1 MFEFRMSNLND
12 LNSQAAFELRLLMLA
27 LRLLPYSRPAP
38 SPALRPPLP
47 PVLETRNR
55 MLTKLTYYYY
65 RRPNRVRAEIKA
77 LEVT

>member
-1 MFEFRMSNLND
+1 
-12 LNSQAAFELRLLMLA
+12 MLA

-38 SPALRPPLP
+38 FPRSKTAPSPAL
-47 PVLETRNR
+47 ETCDKA
-55 MLTKLTYYYY
+55 LTKFTYYYY